1 MMRRLATIRRI
12 DAINPIEGADAI
24 EVATVGGWKVVTKRG
39 EYNAGDLAV
48 YFEIDSWI
56 PHELAP
62 FLSNGKE
69 PREFEGVKGERL
81 RTIRLRGQISQGL
94 LLPLSILSTVAED
107 CRSFVPPDYWENA
120 AGIRVAHE
128 EDADVTELFGILKY
142 ERPLP
147 TQLAGLARGNFPSF
161 IPKTDEERIQNLKKE
176 LDKWQNQD
184 LEFEVTEKLDGSS
197 MTVYITC
204 AEDENGEQISKFGV
218 CSRNLDL
225 KDTEGNSFWEA
236 AKKYDLE
243 SKMQMLYE
251 KYDFNCAIQGEL
263 VGEGIQGNKYKLT
276 GRDFYVFRMYHIG
289 LGQYLDS
296 ETVKMWCEM
305 LGLKQVP
312 GLGYMKL
319 DGQTIES
326 LLEAVEG
333 KSMLNPK
340 TEREGIVF
348 KCYTDNQPHFKAI
361 SNKFLIKNGE

>member
-1 MMRRLATIRRI
+1 MRRLATIRRI
-12 DAINPIEGADAI
+12 DAINAIEGADAI
-24 EVATVGGWKVVTKRG
+24 EVATVGGWKVVTKKG

-81 RTIRLRGQISQGL
+81 RTIRLRGTCSQGL
-94 LLPLSILSTVAED
+94 LLPISEIDKHLWNSDCWNED
-107 CRSFVPPDYWENA
+107 D
-120 AGIRVAHE
+120 
-128 EDADVTELFGILKY
+128 DLTEYLGILKY

-147 TQLAGLARGNFPSF
+147 TQLAGVARGNFPSF
-161 IPKTDEERIQNLKKE
+161 IPKTDEERIQNLKKNLE
-176 LDKWQNQD
+176 IWKEKG

-197 MTVYITC
+197 MTVYITR

-326 LLEAVEG
+326 LLEAAEG
-333 KSMLNPK
+333 KSMLNHK
-340 TEREGIVF
+340 TEREGLVF
-348 KCYTDNQPHFKAI
+348 KSIANPDISFKAI
-361 SNKFLIKNGE
+361 SNKFLIKNGDD